1 MELTLWSEGEKKKQV
16 VATDGYWIEYSD
28 GSKHIDL
35 QCGNA
40 AFILGYSDQAVIQ
53 AMYFNPVNFI
63 RGNSGE
69 SSATNDELINL
80 ICTEGNWESL
90 CWAVSGSDAV
100 EAAIAMN
107 DKYWAVKDS
116 TKSKILCFSP
126 NYHGSTMLTKHL
138 RGENNYLNRAVIVE
152 LPKWDTPKRQA
163 LFEAM
168 CIEDVRNKLNANPNI
183 GCILME
189 TVTFALGD
197 VTPFTTGFWESLRN
211 LCDAYDVL
219 FIVDDVAMCWVK
231 NGTLFVWQP
240 YGVQPDIST
249 LGKALTAGYSPLGA
263 AVCNKKVSDVLDIK
277 GWDHSQ
283 TWSPNMQGVVAALAA
298 TRQIKH
304 LLPKVPEL
312 EAQIKQVATALN
324 VSIRGSGLLWQLGIN
339 KSIAELSALGLSA
352 SVHYGSGVK
361 VVIPLIADETYFAEL
376 LRRLSYQ

>member
-1 MELTLWSEGEKKKQV
+1 MELTLWSENEIKKQV

-40 AFILGYSDQAVIQ
+40 AFILGYNNKEILQAIQ
-53 AMYFNPVNFI
+53 DNPVGFL

-69 SSATNDELINL
+69 SSSANDELINL

-107 DKYWAVKDS
+107 DKYWTVKDS
-116 TKSKILCFSP
+116 KKSKILCFSP

-138 RGENNYLNRAVIVE
+138 RGENKHLNRAVIVE
-152 LPKWDTPKRQA
+152 LPKWDSTKRQA
-163 LFEAM
+163 IFETM
-168 CIEDVRNKLNANPNI
+168 CIEDVRNKLNANPDI

-197 VTPFTTGFWESLRN
+197 VTPFTTEFWKSIRDV
-211 LCDAYDVL
+211 CDAYGIL
-219 FIVDDVAMCWVK
+219 FIVDDVAMCWGK
-231 NGTLFVWQP
+231 NGTLFGWQP

-249 LGKALTAGYSPLGA
+249 IGKALTAGYSPLGA

-277 GWDHSQ
+277 GWNHSQ
-283 TWSPNMQGVVAALAA
+283 TWSPNMQGVEAALSA
-298 TRQIKH
+298 TSQIKN
-304 LLPKVPEL
+304 LLSKVPEL
-312 EAQIKQVATALN
+312 EAQIKKVATSLN
-324 VSIRGSGLLWQLGIN
+324 VSIRGSGLLWQLGIE
-339 KSIAELSALGLSA
+339 KSIAELSSLGLSA
-352 SVHYGSGVK
+352 SIHYGSGVK
-361 VVIPLIADETYFAEL
+361 VVVPLIADETYFAEL